1 MLNPDSLSVLFTS
14 SSAVAAYSFLG
25 NYIAE
30 KALDKLLTEKPEQLK
45 STELIS
51 RQLYEA
57 LEEALKL
64 TCSRYKWEYDDH
76 AISDTFVEGAN
87 MWSGIDSSEK
97 IIGVLCFAIGNDHS
111 NIITEEIAA
120 YWLDAFSRGVA
131 CRQQLFNYLHSQEN
145 RQTQCKSDDIIG
157 NGYHK
162 RRLTVN
168 HPVPQYPRYITDS
181 PDAAVDE
188 LIGRDV
194 ELQQLYDFIV
204 IQNKKLLLSGVG
216 GLGKTELVKLFLDQL
231 AHATTIEHG
240 IEEIAWIP
248 YDNQSICNSV
258 QRALHLQCDPSEVW
272 QILQEKATAQNNKL
286 LLVIDNVENSAEDE
300 YLRKLSLLPCN
311 ILVTSRQK
319 ELQGFTEILFLQP
332 LSIDSC
338 RALFY
343 KHYHFNERDNEVL
356 NDIIGLTARL
366 TIMIVFIAKV
376 AYLEEM
382 TLHELY
388 GKLLDKGFKL
398 SEEDVSCEHERLQND
413 DTIIRQMC
421 ILFSLVKYNE
431 TDKTILTYISIIPNL
446 RFEFKQAK
454 QWFKI
459 QKNSSLMKLH
469 KMGMLEHVTNR
480 NKHLYWMHS
489 VIAAAVREQQ
499 KEHLYTLSRPF
510 VDILC
515 EELNTGPVFGK
526 EYEKAYLIP
535 FSWSI
540 ADIMENHWSIED
552 DTDFLTS
559 LFHICFS
566 CSNYSLCEKIIDI
579 VIRVQTDNPAF
590 SAEDLAYSYR
600 NKIDLLI
607 QFDKVE
613 EAAPLFLEV
622 ERLMATT
629 NLPEDDQ
636 KILSYQYGIYYQIRG
651 NYDKAKE
658 YFQYC
663 IDCAETKDS
672 LTRAKDISTAN
683 ANMARMLVEAGD
695 FFEAY
700 KCIKKAISA
709 ETEDELDSDQIVCY
723 STLAGICTE
732 LMQAGYG
739 TTYIDE
745 AIAAFD
751 KVIKFREKHLGRHH
765 ADTAVIYHDY
775 SYFWY
780 VCGVPDKA
788 LEYNEKAYKIDEEL
802 FAEHSI
808 TRMRS
813 LNTRALIIWDQG
825 NYDEACSI
833 LEYII
838 KTTEQMGNNYL
849 VDLVDF
855 SFNYARCLHE
865 KGNDTLA
872 KEYYEKCIDLWTGMS
887 GGGTRNLCLAYQ
899 EYGDILLSE
908 GNHRG
913 ALSKYESAIK
923 YNKDDWYIQV
933 DLVDSIAA
941 CMWLSGRVYE
951 SLQKFAWLLRT
962 LVEYDVRDAETK
974 YQLCNNL
981 ACVLEPDTEKEIEYK
996 EALLDLVKDN
1006 PTVFS
1011 YTIHYLDD
1019 LLQDGTD
1026 NSDPID

>member
-1 MLNPDSLSVLFTS
+1 MFNPDLLSVLFTS
-14 SSAVAAYSFLG
+14 GSAVAVYGFLG
-25 NYIAE
+25 NYIGE
-30 KALDKLLTEKPEQLK
+30 KVLDKILTTKPEKLQ
-45 STELIS
+45 SSELIS

-57 LEEALKL
+57 LDDALKQ
-64 TCSRYKWEYDDH
+64 TCSKFKWEYDDH
-76 AISDTFVEGAN
+76 AIADTFIEGKN
-87 MWSGIDSSEK
+87 MWAGIDSPEK
-97 IIGVLCFAIGNDHS
+97 LISVLSYAVGNDHS
-111 NIITEEIAA
+111 NLITEEIAEC
-120 YWLDAFSRGVA
+120 WLDTFHREVA
-131 CRQQLFNYLHSQEN
+131 CKQQLFNYLHGQEN
-145 RQTQCKSDDIIG
+145 KQLHRHPEAAAGSRG
-157 NGYHK
+157 FN
-162 RRLTVN
+162 RRVTAIKTT
-168 HPVPQYPRYITDS
+168 PQYPCYITDS
-181 PDAAVDE
+181 PDAAVEE
-188 LIGRDV
+188 LIGRET
-194 ELQQLYDFIV
+194 ELKLLSDLV
-204 IQNKKLLLSGVG
+204 VGERKKLMLSGVG
-216 GLGKTELVKLFLDQL
+216 GLGKTELVKLFLEQL
-231 AHATTIEHG
+231 THTETKKSG

-248 YDNQSICNSV
+248 YDNQSICISI
-258 QRALHLQCDPSEVW
+258 QRALHLRCDPSEVW
-272 QILQEKATAQNNKL
+272 QILQEMADEKKSRL
-286 LLVIDNVENSAEDE
+286 LLVIDNIENADEDE
-300 YLRKLSLLPCN
+300 YLKKLSLLPCN

-319 ELQGFTEILFLQP
+319 ELQGFTKPLFLQP
-332 LSIDSC
+332 LSMKNC

-343 KHYHFNERDNEVL
+343 KHYQFDERDNEVL
-356 NDIIGLTARL
+356 NDIINLTARL

-376 AYLEEM
+376 AYLEGM
-382 TLHELY
+382 SLHELY
-388 GKLLDKGFKL
+388 GKLLGKGFKL
-398 SEEDVSCEHERLQND
+398 SKEDVSCEHERLQKD
-413 DTIIRQMC
+413 DTIIQQMC
-421 ILFSLVKYNE
+421 ILFSLIKYSE
-431 TDKTILTYISIIPNL
+431 ADKTILTNISIIPNL
-446 RFEFKQAK
+446 RFEYRKAK
-454 QWFKI
+454 HWFKI
-459 QKNSSLMKLH
+459 KKNSDLMKLH
-469 KMGMLEHVTNR
+469 KMGMLEHVTD
-480 NKHLYWMHS
+480 NKNHIYWMHS

-499 KEHLYTLSRPF
+499 KDHLYELSRPF

-540 ADIMENHWSIED
+540 ADIMENHWSVED

-579 VIRVQTDNPAF
+579 VIRVQTNNSAF

-600 NKIDLLI
+600 NKIDLLT

-613 EAAPLFLEV
+613 EAVPLFDEV

-629 NLPEDDQ
+629 DLPEDERN
-636 KILSYQYGIYYQIRG
+636 ILSYQYGICYQIRG
-651 NYDKAKE
+651 NYDKARE
-658 YFQYC
+658 HFQYC
-663 IDCAETKDS
+663 IDCAETKQS
-672 LTRAKDISTAN
+672 ETRKKDICTAY
-683 ANMARMLVEAGD
+683 ANMARMLVEAGE

-700 KCIKKAISA
+700 NCIKKAINA
-709 ETEDELDSDQIVCY
+709 DDEDDLDSDLIVCY

-751 KVIKFREKHLGRHH
+751 KVIKFREKYLGKHH

-788 LEYNEKAYKIDEEL
+788 LKYNEKACKIDEEL

-825 NYDEACSI
+825 DYDEACSI

-865 KGNDTLA
+865 KGNDALA
-872 KEYYEKCIDLWTGMS
+872 KEYYEKCIDLWKGMS

-899 EYGDILLSE
+899 EYGDILFSE
-908 GNHRG
+908 GNPSE
-913 ALSKYESAIK
+913 ALSKYECAAK

-933 DLVDSIAA
+933 DLDDSIAA
-941 CMWLSGRVYE
+941 CMLLIGQVDE

-962 LVEYDVRDAETK
+962 LAEDDVKDAETK
-974 YQLCNNL
+974 YQLCINL
-981 ACVLEPDTEKEIEYK
+981 VCVLDPGTDEEIEYK
-996 EALLDLVKDN
+996 EALFNLIKDDDTVLD
-1006 PTVFS
+1006 
-1011 YTIHYLDD
+1011 YTLHYLDD
-1019 LLQDGTD
+1019 LHQSNAD
-1026 NSDPID
+1026 

>member
-1 MLNPDSLSVLFTS
+1 MLNPESLSLLFTS
-14 SSAVAAYSFLG
+14 SSALAAYSFLG
-25 NYIAE
+25 NYIGE
-30 KALDKLLTEKPEQLK
+30 KALDKLLSAKPEQLN
-45 STELIS
+45 SIELIS

-76 AISDTFVEGAN
+76 AISDTFVDGGN
-87 MWSGIDSSEK
+87 MWSGINSPEK
-97 IIGVLCFAIGNDHS
+97 IIDVLCFAIGNDHS
-111 NIITEEIAA
+111 NLITDEIAE
-120 YWLDAFSRGVA
+120 YWLDAFKKGVA
-131 CRQQLFNYLHSQEN
+131 CRQQLFNYLQSQEN
-145 RQTQCKSDDIIG
+145 RQTRCQSDNIIG
-157 NGYHK
+157 NRYDK
-162 RRLTVN
+162 RQLTVN
-168 HPVPQYPRYITDS
+168 LTTPQYPRYITDS
-181 PDAAVDE
+181 PDAAVEE
-188 LIGRDV
+188 LIGREA
-194 ELQQLYDFIV
+194 ELQQLHDYIIV
-204 IQNKKLLLSGVG
+204 QHKKLMLSGVG

-231 AHATTIEHG
+231 THTPTAKNG

-248 YDNQSICNSV
+248 YDNQSICNSI
-258 QRALHLQCDPSEVW
+258 QRALYLQCDPSEVW
-272 QILQEKATAQNNKL
+272 QILQEKATAQQNRL
-286 LLVIDNVENSAEDE
+286 LLVIDNVENPDADE
-300 YLRKLSLLPCN
+300 YLKKLSLLPCN
-311 ILVTSRQK
+311 VLVTSRQK
-319 ELQGFTEILFLQP
+319 ELQGFTEILLLQP
-332 LSIDSC
+332 LAIDSC

-343 KHYHFNERDNEVL
+343 KHYHFDERDNEVL
-356 NDIIGLTARL
+356 NDIIELTARL

-376 AYLEEM
+376 AYLEGM

-388 GKLLDKGFKL
+388 GKLLNMGFKL
-398 SEEDVSCEHERLQND
+398 SEEDVSCEHERLPND
-413 DTIIRQMC
+413 DTIIHQMC
-421 ILFSLVKYNE
+421 ILFSLVKYSE
-431 TDKTILTYISIIPNL
+431 TDKTILTNISIIPNL
-446 RFEFKQAK
+446 RFNYKQAK

-459 QKNSSLMKLH
+459 QKNSSLVKLH
-469 KMGMLEHVTNR
+469 KMGMLEHVTNK
-480 NKHLYWMHS
+480 NNHIYWMHS

-499 KEHLYTLSRPF
+499 KDHLYVLSRPF

-540 ADIMENHWSIED
+540 ADIMENHWSVED

-566 CSNYSLCEKIIDI
+566 CSNYYLCEKIIDI

-600 NKIDLLI
+600 NKIDLLT

-613 EAAPLFLEV
+613 EAAPLFKEV

-629 NLPEDDQ
+629 DLPEDERN
-636 KILSYQYGIYYQIRG
+636 ILSYQYGIYYQIRG
-651 NYDKAKE
+651 NYDKARE
-658 YFQYC
+658 HFQRC

-672 LTRAKDISTAN
+672 LTRAKDISTAY
-683 ANMARMLVEAGD
+683 ANMARMLVEAGE

-700 KCIKKAISA
+700 KCIKKAIQA
-709 ETEDELDSDQIVCY
+709 EAEDELDADQIVCY
-723 STLAGICTE
+723 STLASICTE

-751 KVIKFREKHLGRHH
+751 KVIKFRERYLGKHH

-780 VCGVPDKA
+780 ICGVPDKA

-825 NYDEACSI
+825 NHDKACSI
-833 LEYII
+833 LDYII
-838 KTTEQMGNNYL
+838 NTTEQMGNNYL

-855 SFNYARCLHE
+855 SFNYARCLHDQ
-865 KGNDTLA
+865 GNTPLA
-872 KEYYEKCIDLWTGMS
+872 KEYYNKCIDLWTSMS
-887 GGGTRNLCLAYQ
+887 GGRTRNLCLAFQ
-899 EYGDILLSE
+899 EYGDILFEE
-908 GNHRG
+908 GNPIE
-913 ALSKYESAIK
+913 ALTKYENAIK
-923 YNKDDWYIQV
+923 YNTEDWYIEV

-941 CMWLSGRVYE
+941 CMLLNGQISE

-962 LVEYDVRDAETK
+962 LTEYNVRDAETK

-981 ACVLEPDTEKEIEYK
+981 VCVLEPDTEKEIEYK
-996 EALLDLVKDN
+996 EALLDLVKDDA
-1006 PTVFS
+1006 TVLT

-1019 LLQDGTD
+1019 LLHGID
-1026 NSDPID
+1026 NSDPIE